1 MRNQNSI
8 FTTLGASNHAL
19 EEREQHDYYATDPK
33 AVELLL
39 ELEPFAPVIWEPA
52 CGEGHISK
60 VLQAHGHEISK
71 LEAQKLNTMTAAELV
86 QYWKIQTS

>member
-39 ELEPFAPVIWEPA
+39 ELEPFAPVVETCWELSPEELA
-52 CGEGHISK
+52 VVQQTGK
-60 VLQAHGHEISK
+60 VYLSIVGGQPPVCLSVVSLQEP
-71 LEAQKLNTMTAAELV
+71 
-86 QYWKIQTS
+86 